1 MGRAVQTPRREP
13 DLSYDELRILR
24 EMIAERQY
32 DQARSRFLTSTWKRG
47 RAVVVAVVG
56 LAVLGL
62 QVAAVYISYL
72 VLLASKG
79 RP

>member
-1 MGRAVQTPRREP
+1 MNRVGQGVAPPRRDTP
-13 DLSYDELRILR
+13 LSHEELRVLR

-47 RAVVVAVVG
+47 RAFVVAAG
-56 LAVLGL
+56 ALLVLGL

-72 VLLASKG
+72 SLASH
-79 RP
+79 R